1 MGSQSGGGYH
11 GSPASFQALKNN
23 IDQLSRK
30 YPLDIDKRFGTKI
43 SDRISEVRS
52 DTPLQT
58 AEEFWTALSQ
68 GATIRQIQ
76 TKYGPGWI
84 GEFSDRSHVVW
95 RPMTSSAEKTG
106 ADNPAVDIDI
116 KTSGHG
122 FPPRYRIHFR
132 KGRSK

>member
-1 MGSQSGGGYH
+1 MGSQSGGGYN
-11 GSPASFQALKNN
+11 GSPASFQVLKNN
-23 IDQLSRK
+23 IHQLSRT
-30 YPLDIDKRFGTKI
+30 YPLDKEKRFGTKI

-52 DTPLQT
+52 DTPLHT

-95 RPMTSSAEKTG
+95 RPMTSSATKSG

-116 KTSGHG
+116 RTS
-122 FPPRYRIHFR
+122 
-132 KGRSK
+132 